1 MRTTRPIWTSQK
13 YLSFTWQNRISTLSE
28 KPKFSEEWG
37 KIKPLKQK
45 TKDRLT
51 VIGILALESGFI
63 YDSIDNFY
71 KYILLK
77 MPFNLLLAILST
89 FGTAILLVFI
99 ILILISYLDKRKV
112 LRSFQKMSEKRTLI
126 LFLLLPENAKEL
138 QELFYEA
145 SLFTWKIGSSSP
157 RAFTPTNHRSH

>member
-1 MRTTRPIWTSQK
+1 
-13 YLSFTWQNRISTLSE
+13 
-28 KPKFSEEWG
+28 
-37 KIKPLKQK
+37 
-45 TKDRLT
+45 
-51 VIGILALESGFI
+51 
-63 YDSIDNFY
+63 
-71 KYILLK
+71 

-145 SLFTWKIGSSSP
+145 SLFT
-157 RAFTPTNHRSH
+157 